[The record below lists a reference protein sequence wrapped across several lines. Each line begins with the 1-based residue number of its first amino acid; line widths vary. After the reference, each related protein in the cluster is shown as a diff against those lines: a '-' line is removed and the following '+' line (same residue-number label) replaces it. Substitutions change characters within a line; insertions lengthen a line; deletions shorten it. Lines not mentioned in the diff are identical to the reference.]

1 MTQEKNFRNY
11 LTLLLTEK
19 GISLEHTFEIHTDN
33 LFGNHFVPMSVVFE
47 FIESLDKTTQNK
59 IKETLVLI
67 DFKNGN
73 VLHYLEYI
81 TKGMVQL
88 NFNS

>member
-1 MTQEKNFRNY
+1 MIQRTTFRNY
-11 LTLLLTEK
+11 LTTLLKEK
-19 GISLEHTFEIHTDN
+19 GISLEHTFEIPSDS
-33 LFGNHFVPMSVVFE
+33 LFGNHLVPMEVVLE
-47 FIESLDKTTQNK
+47 FIESLDNQTQSK

-73 VLHYLEYI
+73 VLHYMEYI

-88 NFNS
+88 KFS

>member
-1 MTQEKNFRNY
+1 MIHSTTFRNY
-11 LTLLLTEK
+11 LTLLLKEK
-19 GISLEHTFEIHTDN
+19 GISLQHTFEIPSDS
-33 LFGNHFVPMSVVFE
+33 LFGNHFVPMEVVLE
-47 FIESLDKTTQNK
+47 FIESLDNQTQSK

-73 VLHYLEYI
+73 VLHYMEYI

-88 NFNS
+88 KFS

>member
-1 MTQEKNFRNY
+1 MIQSATFRNY
-11 LTLLLTEK
+11 LTLLLKEK
-19 GISLEHTFEIHTDN
+19 GISLQHTFEIPSDS
-33 LFGNHFVPMSVVFE
+33 LFGNHFVPMEVVLE
-47 FIESLDKTTQNK
+47 FIESLDNQTQSK

-88 NFNS
+88 KFS

>member
-1 MTQEKNFRNY
+1 MIQRTTFRNY
-11 LTLLLTEK
+11 LTTLLKEK
-19 GISLEHTFEIHTDN
+19 GISLQHTFEIPSDSI
-33 LFGNHFVPMSVVFE
+33 FGNHFVPMEVVLE
-47 FIESLDKTTQNK
+47 FIESLDNQTQSK

-73 VLHYLEYI
+73 VLHYMEYI

-88 NFNS
+88 KFS

>member
-1 MTQEKNFRNY
+1 MIQRTTFRNY
-11 LTLLLTEK
+11 LNLLLKEK
-19 GISLEHTFEIHTDN
+19 GISLQHTFEIPSDSI
-33 LFGNHFVPMSVVFE
+33 FGNHFVPMEVVLE
-47 FIESLDKTTQNK
+47 FIESLDNQTQSK

-73 VLHYLEYI
+73 VLHYMEYI

-88 NFNS
+88 KFS

>member
-1 MTQEKNFRNY
+1 MIHSTTFRNY
-11 LTLLLTEK
+11 LTLLLKEK
-19 GISLEHTFEIHTDN
+19 GISLQHTFEIPSDS
-33 LFGNHFVPMSVVFE
+33 LFGNHFVPMEVVFE
-47 FIESLDKTTQNK
+47 FIESLDNQTQSK

-73 VLHYLEYI
+73 VLHYMEYI

-88 NFNS
+88 KFS

>member
-1 MTQEKNFRNY
+1 MIQSTTFRNY
-11 LTLLLTEK
+11 LTLLLKEK
-19 GISLEHTFEIHTDN
+19 GISLQHTFEIPSDS
-33 LFGNHFVPMSVVFE
+33 LFGNHFVPMEVLLE
-47 FIESLDKTTQNK
+47 FIESLDNQTQSK

-73 VLHYLEYI
+73 VLHYMEYI

-88 NFNS
+88 KFS